1 MMWVDICDRTAKKM
15 PEVDIKPRKPV
26 EYELRVIVW
35 NCEQVPLTEDSILL
49 GMRSSDIRFQGW
61 LEGYSDK
68 SCKTDVHY
76 RSVLLEEGKY
86 GSYLYPI
93 IIFDHFQAFDVFV
106 HFTSRSLVITLL

>member
-1 MMWVDICDRTAKKM
+1 MWVDICDRTFKKM

-26 EYELRVIVW
+26 DYELRVIVW

-76 RSVLLEEGKY
+76 RLVDMMKFENKSCKSSLSIYRLL
-86 GSYLYPI
+86 
-93 IIFDHFQAFDVFV
+93 IFE
-106 HFTSRSLVITLL
+106 L